1 MVIDRFAI
9 WFVALMHAVFVM
21 WCGCR
26 VSEPARLSPH
36 ATTPLFI
43 FIPASFRVSLRLRF
57 M

>member
-36 ATTPLFI
+36 TAPPLFI